1 MTRSAPLQ
9 MKRSNAWNLVAGL
22 AVAVALGI
30 AIVAASPRFRPAAP
44 AAGAGVAAPDAV
56 SASHPALAA
65 RESQFDFGSI
75 SMAAGKVSHRY
86 WIRNESADPL
96 LIKGIYT
103 SCMCTT
109 ASLSKGARVV
119 GNYGMPG
126 HGPLPEVNEALA
138 PNETAYVN
146 VVFDPAAH
154 GPAGLG
160 LTERVVT
167 IEHAAGAPLK
177 LRFTADVRP

>member
-1 MTRSAPLQ
+1 MTRSAPTQ
-9 MKRSNAWNLVAGL
+9 MKRPIPRTLVAGM

-30 AIVAASPRFRPAAP
+30 AIVAASPRFRSAAP
-44 AAGAGVAAPDAV
+44 AAGVAVTTPDAV
-56 SASHPALAA
+56 SASRPALVA
-65 RESQFDFGSI
+65 RESQFDFGPI

-96 LIKGIYT
+96 TIKGIST

-109 ASLSKGARVV
+109 ASLVKGVRVV
-119 GNYGMPG
+119 GSYGMPG
-126 HGPLPEVNEALA
+126 HGPMPEVNETLA
-138 PNETAYVN
+138 PSEAAYVN

-160 LTERVVT
+160 RTERVVT
-167 IEHAAGAPLK
+167 IEHAAGAPLR
-177 LRFTADVRP
+177 LGFSADVRP